1 MMSGILSQTNL
12 LIFPLFAFV
21 LFSSIFA
28 GVLFWVFR
36 PGSRAV
42 YDARS
47 RMALEL
53 EDNSSPPAQLGPC
66 SPHR

>member
-21 LFSSIFA
+21 LFCSIFV

-47 RMALEL
+47 RMVLEGNDTDTL
-53 EDNSSPPAQLGPC
+53 NASEGQNVQP
-66 SPHR
+66 

>member
-1 MMSGILSQTNL
+1 MNSAILSQTDL
-12 LIFPLFAFV
+12 IIFPVFAFV
-21 LFSSIFA
+21 LFASIFA

-47 RMALEL
+47 RMSLD
-53 EDNSSPPAQLGPC
+53 DNETATQHSPEGHHVQP
-66 SPHR
+66 

>member
-12 LIFPLFAFV
+12 LFFPLFAFV

-47 RMALEL
+47 RMVLEGNETDTL
-53 EDNSSPPAQLGPC
+53 NASEGQNVQP
-66 SPHR
+66 

>member
-12 LIFPLFAFV
+12 LFFPLFAFV
-21 LFSSIFA
+21 LFSSIFM

-42 YDARS
+42 YDVRS
-47 RMALEL
+47 RMALEGNDTDTL
-53 EDNSSPPAQLGPC
+53 NASEGHHVQP
-66 SPHR
+66 

>member
-21 LFSSIFA
+21 LFSSIFT

-47 RMALEL
+47 RMILEGNDTDTL
-53 EDNSSPPAQLGPC
+53 NASEGQHVQP
-66 SPHR
+66 

>member
-47 RMALEL
+47 RMALEGTDTDTL
-53 EDNSSPPAQLGPC
+53 NASEGQNVQP
-66 SPHR
+66 